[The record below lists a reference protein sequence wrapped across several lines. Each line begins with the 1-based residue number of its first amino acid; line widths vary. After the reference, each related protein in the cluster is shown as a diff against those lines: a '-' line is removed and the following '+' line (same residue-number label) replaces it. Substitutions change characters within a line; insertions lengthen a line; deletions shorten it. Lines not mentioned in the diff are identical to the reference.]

1 MAPQRRLIERIQSDL
16 ALISARAA
24 SSRAPEPSVTREQL
38 AHRLDNLSSCRAD
51 IEKLMAG
58 RPAMGP
64 AEDCFRAIS
73 VLEDR
78 IKAALHTL

>member
-1 MAPQRRLIERIQSDL
+1 
-16 ALISARAA
+16 
-24 SSRAPEPSVTREQL
+24 
-38 AHRLDNLSSCRAD
+38 
-51 IEKLMAG
+51 MAG

-78 IKAALHTL
+78 IKAALRTL